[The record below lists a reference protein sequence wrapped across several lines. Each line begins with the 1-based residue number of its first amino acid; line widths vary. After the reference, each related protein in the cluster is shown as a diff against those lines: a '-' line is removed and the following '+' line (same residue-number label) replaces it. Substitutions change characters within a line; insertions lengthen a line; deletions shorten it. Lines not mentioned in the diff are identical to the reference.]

1 MERNLQTLELLL
13 ICPRCGASFT
23 WTSTDFEDLAVCPT
37 CGHTNEAWFF
47 WHTTN
52 PVTIIT
58 YKNGVR
64 CEVFS
69 YGAHYTNDALQ
80 LERHEF
86 IEELLWFPY
95 KGHGGGPY
103 MWIYRW
109 WYGSGNPNNGMLSY
123 KVVIDSYISSAKEAD
138 DQLKHVAQ
146 ILVTGLKAVSR
157 GGLSYGGGM
166 P

>member
-52 PVTIIT
+52 PVTIIAD
-58 YKNGVR
+58 KNGVE

-69 YGAHYTNDALQ
+69 YGAHYTNDAPTLT
-80 LERHEF
+80 RKEF
-86 IEELLWFPY
+86 IEQLTWRY
-95 KGHGGGPY
+95 KGWVHGGGPY

-109 WYGSGNPNNGMLSY
+109 WYWPDNPNNGMLSY
-123 KVVIDSYISSAKEAD
+123 KVVIDGYINNAREVE

-146 ILVTGLKAVSR
+146 ILVTGLKAVYR
-157 GGLSYGGGM
+157 GGYYGGGM